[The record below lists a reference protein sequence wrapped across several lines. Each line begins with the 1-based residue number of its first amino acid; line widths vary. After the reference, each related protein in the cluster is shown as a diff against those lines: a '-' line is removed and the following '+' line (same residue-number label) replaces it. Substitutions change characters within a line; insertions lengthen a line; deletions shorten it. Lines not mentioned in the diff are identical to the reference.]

1 MQRYSLKP
9 LFTREEILA
18 RTSLIAQQISSDYQG
33 GQPVMVG
40 VLNGAFVFLAD
51 VIRYLTIDAAI
62 DFVQVSSYGSSKC
75 SSGTCI
81 LLKDISVDIAGRD
94 VLIVEDIIDTGDTL
108 QFLVQH
114 LRAKKPQ
121 SIKICSLLDKRAT
134 RSRNILIDY
143 CGFTIHDE
151 FVVGFGL
158 DYAEKF
164 RALPALYV
172 LTD

>member
-121 SIKICSLLDKRAT
+121 SIKICSLLDKRAN